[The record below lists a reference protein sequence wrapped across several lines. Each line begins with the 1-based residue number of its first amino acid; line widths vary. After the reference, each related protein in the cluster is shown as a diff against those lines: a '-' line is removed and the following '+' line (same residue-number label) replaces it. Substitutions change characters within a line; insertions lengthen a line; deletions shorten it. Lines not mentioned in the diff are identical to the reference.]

1 MVGNSG
7 GGGNNLGSARGALP
21 GELEGDSAPVL
32 GEVSD
37 AELDAFVSKLRTDKN
52 RISPAAT
59 QPRSR
64 GEMLGER
71 LHRSRPRVSSMPEEG
86 VSHAWYVALDAK
98 ASGPYDLAALKG
110 YWERGELGAESLCWR
125 DGLSAW
131 LPLCQVPELAEVLV
145 TLPQERLP
153 TAAEVL
159 VGVGPHTP
167 GFEPK
172 GAEVLRSLAVE
183 PVAGPDAAS
192 PTEMAVGLPGAPTTG
207 GLQGAEEGFPAARSG
222 SMAPEWTHTPTS
234 MHAQGGDFVVGGTS
248 VDSVGAHAVLGTGPT
263 ADRGASPW
271 RRAVWLALL
280 GGVAA
285 GVTVTLFLGG
295 TGNGQG
301 RALLDRLTGRED
313 MSPLGA
319 PVAPKG
325 NGTTVASG
333 AVTSAPSDGA
343 VAGSTLVPL
352 GSVGIERSGSV
363 PVLAASGGG
372 SATTPSAPAAPLASL
387 LTAASPPAR
396 APAARPSAPVSALVP
411 EKRSVAP
418 PRVAASA
425 PDAEREVEA
434 APEEDPASALGPDE
448 DFERELADPP
458 AGDPDA
464 RKGRTVYVPPDPTKP
479 AASLAQSDIFDVVL
493 ANKGDISACAAAQRP
508 PTSGSGGR
516 VVLRWSILP
525 SGRVSEVVTE
535 TVSLQ
540 GTPLARCIEGK
551 VRAWTF
557 PKHQVPGGPVRF
569 PFVF

>member
-7 GGGNNLGSARGALP
+7 DGGNNLGRARGGLP
-21 GELEGDSAPVL
+21 GDLEGDSAPVL

-71 LHRSRPRVSSMPEEG
+71 LHRSRPRVSSMPEAG

-131 LPLCQVPELAEVLV
+131 LPLCQVPELAEVFV
-145 TLPQERLP
+145 PLPQERLP
-153 TAAEVL
+153 TADEVP
-159 VGVGPHTP
+159 VGMGTHTP
-167 GFEPK
+167 GFELK
-172 GAEVLRSLAVE
+172 GAEVLRSLTPE
-183 PVAGPDAAS
+183 PVVGLDAAG
-192 PTEMAVGLPGAPTTG
+192 PTEMASGPLGAPASG
-207 GLQGAEEGFPAARSG
+207 ALQEPEEGSPAARSG
-222 SMAPEWTHTPTS
+222 SMAPAWTHAPTP
-234 MHAQGGDFVVGGTS
+234 MHAQGGDFLVGGTS
-248 VDSVGAHAVLGTGPT
+248 VDSVGAHAVLGTEPT
-263 ADRGASPW
+263 TDRGASQW

-295 TGNGQG
+295 TGTGQG
-301 RALLDRLTGRED
+301 RALLERLTGREA
-313 MSPLGA
+313 MRPPGA
-319 PVAPKG
+319 PVGSATPIASASTPSGNAAPISAVAGAAPGTVGTGAGPGAAG
-325 NGTTVASG
+325 NASVVDGTGRTAGAVVSASPKRKGTTVASG
-333 AVTSAPSDGA
+333 AVT
-343 VAGSTLVPL
+343 
-352 GSVGIERSGSV
+352 R
-363 PVLAASGGG
+363 G
-372 SATTPSAPAAPLASL
+372 SALAL
-387 LTAASPPAR
+387 
-396 APAARPSAPVSALVP
+396 
-411 EKRSVAP
+411 EKRSVARP
-418 PRVAASA
+418 PMDAAA
-425 PDAEREVEA
+425 PDAEREVDA
-434 APEEDPASALGPDE
+434 APEENPASALGPDE

-458 AGDPDA
+458 TGDPDA

-479 AASLAQSDIFDVVL
+479 AASLAQSDIFNVVL
-493 ANKGDISACAAAQRP
+493 ANKGDISACATAQRP

-525 SGRVSEVVTE
+525 SGRVGEVVTE
-535 TVSLQ
+535 TASLQ

-557 PKHQVPGGPVRF
+557 PKHQVSGGPVRF